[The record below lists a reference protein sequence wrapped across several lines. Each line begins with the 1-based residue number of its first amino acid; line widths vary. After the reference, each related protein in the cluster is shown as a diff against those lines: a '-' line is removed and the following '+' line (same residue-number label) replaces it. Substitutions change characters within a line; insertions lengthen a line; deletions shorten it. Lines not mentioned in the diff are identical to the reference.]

1 VEHVVISPALSKP
14 AAATTDRAA
23 PARAERPAPG
33 AGASRL
39 LVARPAAT
47 GGAAGDTLQR
57 ALADAVAARSDVT
70 KVLAPEV
77 SPVLARVRKKQPPAK
92 RGPGRPRKGA
102 GGTAGKRTQASKGVK
117 KPRRAAPTPVP
128 QALAVVAGPRRSGR
142 ARRVPRAIDHEIHWG
157 DPVFGASAA
166 LQGGTSVRADLGPAA
181 GQPVNYGSVPV
192 VGECTAVEWL
202 NANGYGG
209 YAWIKGHML
218 NDNLGGEGISEN
230 LTPMTHTANMRYKTF
245 ESSIKRAID
254 ECYRQGQFSYVD
266 RWYGVRVA
274 IDVVGQQWP
283 HAPQAAAQAVAT
295 HVTTA
300 AQYIEKVGA
309 AAPVAIAQPAWGP
322 ALVTGNYACVA

>member
-1 VEHVVISPALSKP
+1 
-14 AAATTDRAA
+14 
-23 PARAERPAPG
+23 
-33 AGASRL
+33 
-39 LVARPAAT
+39 
-47 GGAAGDTLQR
+47 LQR
-57 ALADAVAARSDVT
+57 ALADAVAARSDV
-70 KVLAPEV
+70 VEILAPEA
-77 SPVLARVRKKQPPAK
+77 SPVLARVRKKQATK
-92 RGPGRPRKGA
+92 TKGSRGRPRK
-102 GGTAGKRTQASKGVK
+102 TAGNARSSAAASKGVK
-117 KPRRAAPTPVP
+117 KPRRTAPAPLP
-128 QALAVVAGPRRSGR
+128 QALAVAAGPRRSGR
-142 ARRVPRAIDHEIHWG
+142 ARRIPRAIDHEIHWG

>member
-1 VEHVVISPALSKP
+1 MTSPAP
-14 AAATTDRAA
+14 REPATTSADRAA
-23 PARAERPAPG
+23 PAGARRPAPI
-33 AGASRL
+33 AGAPPPH
-39 LVARPAAT
+39 VPRPAAPR
-47 GGAAGDTLQR
+47 GAPGDALQR
-57 ALADAVAARSDVT
+57 ALADAVAARSNAAG
-70 KVLAPEV
+70 VLAADA
-77 SPVLARVRKKQPPAK
+77 SPVLARVRKKQTTATKGGRGRLRKPA
-92 RGPGRPRKGA
+92 
-102 GGTAGKRTQASKGVK
+102 GTRTQASKGVK
-117 KPRRAAPTPVP
+117 KPRRTAPAPVP

-157 DPVFGASAA
+157 DPVFGASSA
-166 LQGGTSVRADLGPAA
+166 LRGGTSVRADLGPAA

-230 LTPMTHTANMRYKTF
+230 LTPMTHTANMRYKAF

-295 HVTTA
+295 HVATA
-300 AQYIEKVGA
+300 ADYIEKVGA
-309 AAPVAIAQPAWGP
+309 AAPVVIAQPAWGP